1 MSKAEKTFPV
11 NSIHRLRPLSLY
23 FGRIMFLALRMG
35 NKMNIPISSLL
46 STPSHADIVLE
57 FLCWRIKLC
66 CLAKG
71 ETENNKSIPFYY
83 CYYITHVF
91 LKKFLLW
98 ISLLG
103 RVVGGMGSRV
113 FSKWNSEILEI
124 PPERILVKVSLTMKA
139 NFQAGGG
146 WSRLAGPITEAQGCE
161 GSSAHYSNPFWEH
174 SPGLALVWC
183 SQVWRILQTWLC
195 PWPGSSSAGLIGRLP
210 PLLRWFAGS
219 PVRAK
224 HPPADHRS
232 RWWDMGSDQPGS
244 GWTSTSWLA

>member
-113 FSKWNSEILEI
+113 FSKWNPGNPAWENPCESFTHNESKL
-124 PPERILVKVSLTMKA
+124 PSWRRVKP
-139 NFQAGGG
+139 AGWADHWG
-146 WSRLAGPITEAQGCE
+146 
-161 GSSAHYSNPFWEH
+161 
-174 SPGLALVWC
+174 PGLRREL
-183 SQVWRILQTWLC
+183 STL
-195 PWPGSSSAGLIGRLP
+195 
-210 PLLRWFAGS
+210 F
-219 PVRAK
+219 
-224 HPPADHRS
+224 
-232 RWWDMGSDQPGS
+232 QPFLG
-244 GWTSTSWLA
+244 A